1 MSCYG
6 YGSNNH
12 DKDIRDLSVQDLFGA
27 ADKIPVYSGTNYDDR
42 AVSGQAVLNYINANL
57 ANPAAPVT
65 QPVVATAG
73 MSITLLP
80 PNTGQSVRLLLTALG
95 TLATI
100 TLVIPGVNSPAGPAV
115 DRQEI
120 LVTCSQIVT
129 ALTMS
134 AGGTTQLFGAPTAI
148 AALVPFK
155 LFFDAGSAAWWI
167 TT

>member
-6 YGSNNH
+6 DSNH
-12 DKDIRDLSVQDLFGA
+12 DKDIRDLLRQDLFGGT
-27 ADKIPVYSGTNYDDR
+27 DIIPVYSGDNRDDR
-42 AVSGQAVLNYINANL
+42 GVTGQAVLNYINANL
-57 ANPAAPVT
+57 ADPSAPVT

-73 MSITLLP
+73 ISITLLP
-80 PNTGQSVRLLLTALG
+80 PNAGQSVRLLLTALG
-95 TLATI
+95 TLATL
-100 TLVIPGVNSPAGPAV
+100 TLVIPGVNSPAGPAI

-120 LVTCSQIVT
+120 LVTSSQIVT

-134 AGGTTQLFGAPTAI
+134 AGGVTQLFGAPTAI